1 MSPTPAIVLLLAAI
15 LIELAIF
22 AIQVKGALGR
32 IESKLDTISKAKQN
46 RD

>member
-1 MSPTPAIVLLLAAI
+1 MSPTTAIVFLLSAI

-32 IESKLDTISKAKQN
+32 IESKLDAISKAKHN
-46 RD
+46 PD